1 MDVVVKDVYGS
12 WCLVLGGDGGVVG
25 YCWDILARVPVEQ
38 VDVVGAMGVGRV
50 KEEKGVVWH
59 KIEKKVPKQSG
70 RKEMVLDL
78 AKFGDKGVQVKLT
91 SGRQVTGTLKGYDQL
106 LNLILDEV
114 VDFLKDPD
122 DPLKTTDQTRNLGL
136 IVSSPLQHQM
146 SAKIAPSGS

>member
-50 KEEKGVVWH
+50 KEEKGVVWQ
-59 KIEKKVPKQSG
+59 KIEKKVP
-70 RKEMVLDL
+70 
-78 AKFGDKGVQVKLT
+78 KFGDKGVQVKLT

>member
-59 KIEKKVPKQSG
+59 KIEKKVPKG

-91 SGRQVTGTLKGYDQL
+91 SGRQGCLPTLATIPVWVGLYRALSNVANEKNHKDLSQAPSREKLKKHIRTLKSTIR
-106 LNLILDEV
+106 LILS
-114 VDFLKDPD
+114 
-122 DPLKTTDQTRNLGL
+122 T
-136 IVSSPLQHQM
+136 
-146 SAKIAPSGS
+146 